1 MRRAIVAIACLMGPI
16 GKFSEKDTS
25 SFVSVTTRI
34 RDPNRKHYYYVQQ
47 VKRRN
52 LLEYIAGL

>member
-1 MRRAIVAIACLMGPI
+1 MAIACHMGPI